1 MRCCCSGSG
10 TNWAPIGGTGGFLQS
25 DVFLVVWSRVQRR
38 HNNAS
43 GGAGAIAAHKT
54 AGRPSARSPAPDQE
68 RNAAAVVGGVLWAV
82 APSAISGAG
91 GIGLLGVAVF
101 ALTVDGRPAG

>member
-25 DVFLVVWSRVQRR
+25 DVFLVVWSGVQRR
-38 HNNAS
+38 HNSAS

-68 RNAAAVVGGVLWAV
+68 RNAA
-82 APSAISGAG
+82 G